1 MKLKKKTK
9 VTKVEGDQ
17 FILCTWPLTLRGDPY
32 VIDSNGSIDKLCEG
46 IPDALQMEE
55 SRVSVC
61 SVKYWTVG
69 DYDPTDAVPY
79 GVETIFEVEPYDLDL
94 MED

>member
-1 MKLKKKTK
+1 MQPRTKTK
-9 VTKVEGDQ
+9 GTKVEGDQ
-17 FILCTWPLTLRGDPY
+17 FVLCTWPISLRGQPY
-32 VIDSNGSIDKLCEG
+32 VIGSSNSINKLCEG
-46 IPDALQMEE
+46 IPDALQIEE

-61 SVKYWTVG
+61 SVKYWIVG